1 MSNYLAFDLGAESGR
16 AMLGTLEGGR
26 LRLEELHRFLN
37 QPVRLPDGLYWD
49 TFRLFHDIRE
59 GLRIAGRERQLVL
72 NGVAVDTWGVDYGLL
87 DANGELCQTPRH
99 YRDPRNI
106 AAYNAALAAAGRENI
121 FNHTGLQ
128 FMPLNSL
135 YQLYAAK
142 LANTPA
148 LHVAQ
153 RLLFMPD
160 LLSYWLCG
168 VQKNELTIASTSQF
182 YNPAEKRWSTEL
194 FETLGLPPGI
204 LGDIVLPG
212 TKLGG
217 LLDVFGSA
225 LRDDFRLGH
234 SDLDLLVD
242 FGAMHPH
249 DLVDAYFGLLDEL
262 RDTCALGP
270 TPVFATAG
278 HDTASAVAAV
288 PATGERSW
296 CYISSGTWS
305 LMGVEIDKPIVTPK
319 ALELTL
325 TNEVGVEGKVRLLKN
340 IAGLWLVQECRRAWI
355 LEGKEYTYAELT
367 EMAAGA
373 GPFLAVIDPDQFLD
387 PGHMPERIAAYCR
400 RTGQPVPERPGQFV
414 RVCLESLA
422 LRYRQVLESLEALVA
437 FHIEVIHIV
446 GGGSRNGLLNRFV
459 AEATARTV
467 IAGPNE
473 ATAAGNILVQAMG
486 AGEIDGLPQL
496 RQVVHD
502 SFDLE
507 TIDAPRDPAWDR
519 AYDRFLRLR

>member
-16 AMLGTLEGGR
+16 AMLGTLESGR

-59 GLRIAGRERQLVL
+59 GLRIAGRERQLTL
-72 NGVAVDTWGVDYGLL
+72 DGVAVDTWGVDYGLL
-87 DANGELCQTPRH
+87 DSNGELCQNPRH
-99 YRDPRNI
+99 YRDPRNN
-106 AAYNAALAAAGRENI
+106 AAYDAALAAAGRENI

-135 YQLYAAK
+135 YQLYASK

-148 LHVAQ
+148 LQAAS

-182 YNPAEKRWSTEL
+182 YNPTLKRWSTEL
-194 FETLGLPPGI
+194 FETLGLPYGI

-212 TKLGG
+212 AKLG
-217 LLDVFGSA
+217 
-225 LRDDFRLGH
+225 
-234 SDLDLLVD
+234 
-242 FGAMHPH
+242 
-249 DLVDAYFGLLDEL
+249 GLLDEL

-305 LMGVEIDKPIVTPK
+305 LMGVEIDTPIVTPK

-325 TNEVGVEGKVRLLKN
+325 TNEIGVEGKIRLLKN
-340 IAGLWLVQECRRAWI
+340 IAGLWLVQECRRAW
-355 LEGKEYTYAELT
+355 LLQGKDYTYAELT

-373 GPFLAVIDPDQFLD
+373 DPFLAVLDPDQFLD

-414 RVCLESLA
+414 RICLESLA
-422 LRYRQVLESLEALVA
+422 LRYRQVLESLEALVG
-437 FHIEVIHIV
+437 FPIEVIHIV

-467 IAGPNE
+467 VAGPNE

-486 AGEIDGLPQL
+486 AGQINGLTQL
-496 RQVVHD
+496 RQVVRD

-507 TIDAPRDPAWDR
+507 TIDAPRDPDWDR
-519 AYDRFLRLR
+519 AYERYLKLK

>member
-16 AMLGTLEGGR
+16 AMLGTLEDGR

-59 GLRIAGRERQLVL
+59 GLRIAGRERQLTL

-87 DANGELCQTPRH
+87 DGNGELCQTPRH
-99 YRDPRNI
+99 YRDPRNN
-106 AAYNAALAAAGRENI
+106 AAYEAALAAAGRENI

-142 LANTPA
+142 LAGTPG
-148 LHVAQ
+148 LDVAK

-182 YNPAEKRWSTEL
+182 YDPAKKRWSTEL
-194 FETLGLPPGI
+194 FETLGLPPVI

-212 TKLGG
+212 T
-217 LLDVFGSA
+217 
-225 LRDDFRLGH
+225 RLG
-234 SDLDLLVD
+234 
-242 FGAMHPH
+242 
-249 DLVDAYFGLLDEL
+249 GLLDEL

-270 TPVFATAG
+270 TSVFATAG

-288 PATGERSW
+288 PATGERTW

-305 LMGVEIDKPIVTPK
+305 LMGVEIDEPVVTPK

-325 TNEVGVEGKVRLLKN
+325 TNEIGVEGKVRLLKN

-373 GPFLAVIDPDQFLD
+373 DPFLAVIDPDQFLD

-422 LRYRQVLESLEALVA
+422 LRYRQVLESLEALVG
-437 FHIEVIHIV
+437 FQIEVIHIV

-467 IAGPNE
+467 VAGPNE

-486 AGEIDGLPQL
+486 AGEISGLSQI
-496 RQVVHD
+496 RQVVRD

-519 AYDRFLRLR
+519 AYERYLRLK